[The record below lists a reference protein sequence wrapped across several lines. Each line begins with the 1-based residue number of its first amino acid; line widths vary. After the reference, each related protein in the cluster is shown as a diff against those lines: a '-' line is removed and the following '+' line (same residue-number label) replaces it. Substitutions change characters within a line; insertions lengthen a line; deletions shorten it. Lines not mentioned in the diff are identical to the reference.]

1 MKLSSRLLMEFLAGN
16 ISEADF
22 RYGLGIKDGSPFAAL
37 LSKGLLPSN
46 VTLEA
51 RGHDKDDDYIVLEF
65 APDPSVSPF
74 K

>member
-22 RYGLGIKDGSPFAAL
+22 RYGLGIKDGSPFATL
-37 LSKGLLPSN
+37 LRKGLMPSN

-51 RGHDKDDDYIVLEF
+51 GGHDKDDDYIVLEF
-65 APDPSVSPF
+65 DLDPSVSPL